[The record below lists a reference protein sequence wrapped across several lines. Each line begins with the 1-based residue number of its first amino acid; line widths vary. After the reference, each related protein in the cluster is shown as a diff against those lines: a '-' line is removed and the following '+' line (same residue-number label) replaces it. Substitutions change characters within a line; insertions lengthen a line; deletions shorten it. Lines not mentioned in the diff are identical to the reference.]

1 MKRSEVEMGMGEMDL
16 REGIAKRGGEE
27 IEDGMIVNVGMGI
40 GSVGA
45 D

>member
-16 REGIAKRGGEE
+16 REGIGKRGGEE
-27 IEDGMIVNVGMGI
+27 IEDGMIVNLGMGI
-40 GSVGA
+40 GRLGG